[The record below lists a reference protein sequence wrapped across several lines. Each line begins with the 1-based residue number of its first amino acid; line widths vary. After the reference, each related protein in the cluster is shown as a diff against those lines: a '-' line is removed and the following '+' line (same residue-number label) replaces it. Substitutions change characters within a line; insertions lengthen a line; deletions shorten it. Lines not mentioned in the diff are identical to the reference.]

1 VDERPKNSFC
11 AAVTDIEV
19 DVRVPCWVGAKAE
32 APAMVAART
41 MADFILEGDR
51 SERMRI
57 VNIA

>member
-1 VDERPKNSFC
+1 MDERPKNSFC

-41 MADFILEGDR
+41 MADFILEGKGR
-51 SERMRI
+51 RKFRE
-57 VNIA
+57 